1 MNIFFWFCAGDPFHA
16 MRISNDSVQTDDIK
30 FSNTAFYCSSWLRIN
45 HFFRFAACIKCKF
58 ECKHNYSSKHGIV
71 RLALNRGPSQQW
83 QHSLY
88 YGFSSL
94 VGLLMLRMEGG
105 VLMLRMEGGV
115 NIRIHNTKNVVIV
128 DRALSLNLASL
139 SHVFIV
145 FDNFEDK

>member
-1 MNIFFWFCAGDPFHA
+1 MYFASILFCFGALHQNSGDPFHA
-16 MRISNDSVQTDDIK
+16 MRSSNDSVQTDDTK

-71 RLALNRGPSQQW
+71 RLALNIGPSQQW
-83 QHSLY
+83 PHSLY

-94 VGLLMLRMEGG
+94 VGL
-105 VLMLRMEGGV
+105 LMLRMEGGV

-139 SHVFIV
+139 SHVFIL